1 MNKKYGELIKGETV
15 DYLTSSDL
23 YEGNAWLEIKSL
35 EDYKQIDQFIQC
47 LRLLDNIRIKSF
59 NWSENEGVTV
69 VVSLQNPLPLGDI
82 LCQMPMIE
90 HVYRK
95 REKNHIAI

>member
-1 MNKKYGELIKGETV
+1 MSKKYGQLIEGETV
-15 DYLTSSDL
+15 DSLTSSDL

-35 EDYKQIDQFIQC
+35 EDYKQIDQFIEC
-47 LRLLDNIRIKSF
+47 LRLLENIRIKSF

-82 LCQMPMIE
+82 LSQMPMIE
-90 HVYRK
+90 HVYK
-95 REKNHIAI
+95 KGQKNHICV